1 MELRDVLTIAALLFG
16 PVVAVQTD
24 KWMEGNEATG
34 ATPLAEMSKDQ
45 QPDHL
50 PMDLRA
56 ESATYAVYAAVL
68 RSAKPPVILM
78 RETEWT
84 ANSCSALLSELSGE
98 WREVAQDF
106 RDRNART
113 WLLQP
118 GASLGFDYRLISR
131 AEIEVDDARLAKEY
145 PFRSNAPRP
154 GSIKYIA
161 VSAVGFNAA
170 RTKALVYVRNR
181 TTSFSDGLMPLI
193 LSGGSWV
200 RDPNG
205 RSCAGVAS
213 AMTGRTLRKARCR
226 W

>member
-1 MELRDVLTIAALLFG
+1 MTRLLTIPFVALTVVHG
-16 PVVAVQTD
+16 PMPAQ
-24 KWMEGNEATG
+24 
-34 ATPLAEMSKDQ
+34 PL
-45 QPDHL
+45 
-50 PMDLRA
+50 DLRA
-56 ESATYAVYAAVL
+56 ESTTYAVYAAVL
-68 RSAKPPVILM
+68 ASAQPPVILM

-84 ANSCSALLSELSGE
+84 ASRCSALVSELSGE

-118 GASLGFDYRLISR
+118 GASLGFAYRLISR
-131 AEIEVDDARLAKEY
+131 PEIEADDARLAKEY

-170 RTKALVYVRNR
+170 RTKALVYVRER
-181 TTSFSDGLMPLI
+181 TAHVSDGLSPWI

-205 RSCAGVAS
+205 QSCAGVA
-213 AMTGRTLRKARCR
+213 
-226 W
+226 